1 MNTQNIHRQ
10 TGFSLTEALVAFA
23 VITGGLLAVAS
34 FQAGLFNN
42 SAYNKARTEAL
53 GLAQQKIEE
62 LRHYPFAEKDNFI
75 DENGDGVMDADG
87 QYEGTAIAGN
97 NADFV
102 RSWNITTQDDAK
114 RIEVNVSW
122 ADAKGETQSVSL
134 ASSLVF
140 LSPRNGADQLVDM
153 KPPVIASPTGRAEI
167 GEGVLEDYPK
177 ADLSL
182 VSSTGA
188 DGLST
193 YQYRDDLFL
202 VDSSNNIVLRLRD
215 DAH

>member
-75 DENGDGVMDADG
+75 DENGDGVM
-87 QYEGTAIAGN
+87 
-97 NADFV
+97 
-102 RSWNITTQDDAK
+102 
-114 RIEVNVSW
+114 
-122 ADAKGETQSVSL
+122 ET
-134 ASSLVF
+134 
-140 LSPRNGADQLVDM
+140 
-153 KPPVIASPTGRAEI
+153 
-167 GEGVLEDYPK
+167 
-177 ADLSL
+177 ADLVWYNLHYPDERGLAAPVKSL
-182 VSSTGA
+182 LKKLSKTYGA
-188 DGLST
+188 HRTL
-193 YQYRDDLFL
+193 YQAG
-202 VDSSNNIVLRLRD
+202 S
-215 DAH
+215 